1 MRDHTV
7 KPTKK
12 NAALRAADGLTAETL
27 RTLCRENVFPKRS
40 RWLIA
45 QPIADLINS
54 FHSEMMIANEIKV
67 ETRDLM
73 IERYHHQTLAI
84 AYLEAANIKMS
95 MALTVLDLDADRLEK
110 WAEKFN
116 IARKEVMSWKA
127 GDRRRYEKKYGPI
140 SPETIGEQSELQ
152 DAAVAHCAAPNPSNA
167 NNPRNVTTAGALNN
181 NNNANNSNG
190 VPADREN
197 VRSSKPEGRK
207 QSTHT
212 GGSVSRP
219 G

>member
-12 NAALRAADGLTAETL
+12 NAALRASDDLTAETL
-27 RTLCRENVFPKRS
+27 RTLCRESVFPKRS

-45 QPIADLINS
+45 QPIADLINE
-54 FHSEMMIANEIKV
+54 FHSHVMIANEIKV
-67 ETRDLM
+67 ETYGLM
-73 IERYHHQTLAI
+73 VERYEHQTLAI

-95 MALTVLDLDADRLEK
+95 LALTVLDLDADRLEK

-140 SPETIGEQSELQ
+140 SPETIREQSWKKTKSLRNEVEQFESRIQ
-152 DAAVAHCAAPNPSNA
+152 DCHCSSGTQDE
-167 NNPRNVTTAGALNN
+167 PRTDAICHRL
-181 NNNANNSNG
+181 
-190 VPADREN
+190 ADRK
-197 VRSSKPEGRK
+197 RL
-207 QSTHT
+207 HAYL
-212 GGSVSRP
+212 
-219 G
+219 

>member
-1 MRDHTV
+1 MRDHTIQ
-7 KPTKK
+7 PTKK
-12 NAALRAADGLTAETL
+12 NAALRATDSLTAETL

-45 QPIADLINS
+45 QPIADLING
-54 FHSEMMIANEIKV
+54 FHSEIMIANEIKV

-95 MALTVLDLDADRLEK
+95 LALTVLDLEADRLEK

-116 IARKEVMSWKA
+116 HARKEVMSWKA

-140 SPETIGEQSELQ
+140 SPETIREQSELQ
-152 DAAVAHCAAPNPSNA
+152 DTAVTHSEVPNPSNGSQ
-167 NNPRNVTTAGALNN
+167 PRNVNTSGALNN

-197 VRSSKPEGRK
+197 VRSSKPKG
-207 QSTHT
+207 
-212 GGSVSRP
+212 
-219 G
+219 

>member
-12 NAALRAADGLTAETL
+12 NAALRASDDLTAETL
-27 RTLCRENVFPKRS
+27 RTLCRESVFPKRS

-45 QPIADLINS
+45 QPIADLINE
-54 FHSEMMIANEIKV
+54 FHSHVMIANEIKV
-67 ETRDLM
+67 ETYGLM
-73 IERYHHQTLAI
+73 VERYEHQTLAI

-95 MALTVLDLDADRLEK
+95 LALTVLDLDADRLEK

-140 SPETIGEQSELQ
+140 SPETIREQSELQ
-152 DAAVAHCAAPNPSNA
+152 DTAVALCAAPNPSNA

-197 VRSSKPEGRK
+197 VRSSKLE
-207 QSTHT
+207 S
-212 GGSVSRP
+212 
-219 G
+219 